1 MAAFMSES
9 NFSFSAT
16 GVSAIGC
23 ASRFPLPAS
32 RSGYLEN
39 HLAGFARFDGRDRRV
54 CLAQREAVR
63 DDRRRIELTR
73 FEKPRHLVPRLIHAA
88 TDDAVDREALED
100 DLGRQIEV
108 HFLR

>member
-1 MAAFMSES
+1 MAAFRSES

-16 GVSAIGC
+16 RVSSVGC

-39 HLAGFARFDGRDRRV
+39 HLAGFARFNGGDRCV
-54 CLAQREAVR
+54 CLGQREAVC

-73 FEKPRHLVPRLIHAA
+73 FGKPRHLMPRLIHAPA
-88 TDDAVDREALED
+88 DDAVDRETLED
-100 DLGRQIEV
+100 D
-108 HFLR
+108 